1 MNINWDSKVLSSVIP
16 VIENL
21 EYVSIDVKK
30 LDTES
35 KKLVNYNFQFQSNS
49 KSINNIDN
57 FIRKTMLINSLNFAF
72 TDFDSSTKYALNDEG
87 VIFSD
92 SNAMVYQIDSAI
104 SRGVPILDGYFM
116 LDITE
121 KKFHELFSANIAM
134 PLATEKVNVLNEV
147 GDVLVKNYSGDWIN
161 FINGGPRKLYADGD
175 GLIERLIS
183 NFPRFDDFSI
193 LDNKKIYFL
202 KLAQLA
208 FWGIHRELSD
218 SKQFHIEDLEN
229 MTAFADYIVPV
240 ALEHLKITQYKPELK
255 KKIINGELIERD
267 SREEI
272 ELRSSTIYVTAK
284 MTEIINKLKPENQ
297 DIYIPQLDFKLW
309 SEFHGDEKPHHLT
322 KTIMY

>member
-1 MNINWDSKVLSSVIP
+1 MNINWDCKVLSSIVP

-21 EYVSIDVKK
+21 ECLSIDDKM
-30 LDTES
+30 LETES
-35 KKLVNYNFQFQSNS
+35 KKLINYNFTFQSNS
-49 KSINNIDN
+49 KLITNVDN
-57 FIRKTMLINSLNFAF
+57 FIRKSMLINSLNFAF

-92 SNAMVYQIDSAI
+92 SEAMVYQIDSAI

-116 LDITE
+116 RDITE
-121 KKFHELFSANIAM
+121 KKFHELFSANIPM
-134 PLATEKVNVLNEV
+134 PLAAEKVNVLHEI

-161 FINGGPRKLYADGD
+161 FINDGPRKLYADGE
-175 GLIERLIS
+175 GLIDRLIGS
-183 NFPRFDDFSI
+183 FTRFDDFSI
-193 LDNKKIYFL
+193 LDKNKIYFL

-208 FWGIHRELSD
+208 FWGIHRELSN

-240 ALEHLKITQYKPELK
+240 ALEHLKITNYKPDLK

-272 ELRSSTIYVTAK
+272 EIRAATIYVTAK
-284 MTEIINKLKPENQ
+284 MTEIINKHRPENQ
-297 DIYIPQLDFKLW
+297 DIYIPHLDFKFW
-309 SEFHGDEKPHHLT
+309 SEYHSDEKPHHLT